1 MPDIYREL
9 GSRLRIERVRL
20 GWTQD
25 EMGER
30 AGLHPAYIGQIE
42 RGSKK
47 ISIETLRK
55 LAQALSLRMGDLLNE
70 SPPPPSEGWESKIG
84 GLLRDNSQD
93 DRELIYNTLRHLAK
107 GIRRRRR

>member
-1 MPDIYREL
+1 MSDIYREI
-9 GSRLRIERVRL
+9 GSRLRRERVRL

-25 EMGER
+25 ELGEKS
-30 AGLHPAYIGQIE
+30 GLHPSYVGQIE

-70 SPPPPSEGWESKIG
+70 SPPPSPEDWESKIG
-84 GLLRDNSQD
+84 GLLRENSPD
-93 DRELIYNTLRHLAK
+93 DRELIYDTLRQLAK
-107 GIRRRRR
+107 GIRRRR

>member
-1 MPDIYREL
+1 MPDIYKDI
-9 GSRLRIERVRL
+9 GSRLRKERTRL

-70 SPPPPSEGWESKIG
+70 TPGPLPEDWESKIG
-84 GLLRDNSQD
+84 GLLRENSPD
-93 DRELIYNTLRHLAK
+93 DRELIYNTLRQLAK
-107 GIRRRRR
+107 GIRRRR

>member
-1 MPDIYREL
+1 MPDIYKDI
-9 GSRLRIERVRL
+9 GSRLRKERTRL

-30 AGLHPAYIGQIE
+30 SGLHPAYIGQIE

-70 SPPPPSEGWESKIG
+70 SSEPLPGDWDSKIG
-84 GLLRDNSQD
+84 GLLRENSSD
-93 DRELIYNTLRHLAK
+93 DRELIYNTLRQLAK
-107 GIRRRRR
+107 GIRRRR

>member
-1 MPDIYREL
+1 MLDIYREI
-9 GSRLRIERVRL
+9 GFRLRKERARL

-25 EMGER
+25 ELGEKS
-30 AGLHPAYIGQIE
+30 GLHPSYIGQIE

-70 SPPPPSEGWESKIG
+70 TPGPLPEDWESKIG
-84 GLLRDNSQD
+84 GLLRENSPD
-93 DRELIYNTLRHLAK
+93 DRELIYNTLRQLSK
-107 GIRRRRR
+107 GIRRRR